1 MRKNYEYTYEYTRWY
16 CICNVCV
23 LRFDFFRSFYNLY
36 FFRLLL
42 FVAVLQIY
50 AYYISTYV
58 RIPWESFAFTQRK
71 KRIVEGHPTK
81 EELLSMFVRPFP
93 TLNCIQ
99 IIFSNLECQSFM
111 VRITNQHSLSFLCTS
126 YMFIFDIS
134 HFCAFVS

>member
-1 MRKNYEYTYEYTRWY
+1 MSILMSIHVDIAYAMCAFFDSTSFARSTTCTFSVYYFLLQCFKFMLIIFQHTYVYLEKA
-16 CICNVCV
+16 
-23 LRFDFFRSFYNLY
+23 
-36 FFRLLL
+36 LLL
-42 FVAVLQIY
+42 LK
-50 AYYISTYV
+50 
-58 RIPWESFAFTQRK
+58 EK